1 MQYGRGFYLGDDPA
15 WYVPGTRR
23 LGSTHHAEQQ
33 AKRDLQQNGR
43 QVGDSEF
50 DVQFVVAQ
58 GTQPNY
64 WYDNMMSTVTEAS
77 GGTTTGIMTLAIL
90 SLLWVVSGVLLIA
103 QLPQLTRCMVVAMNI
118 VRNVAP
124 PDPDS
129 AA

>member
-1 MQYGRGFYLGDDPA
+1 MQYASGFYLDDDPA
-15 WYVPGTRR
+15 WYVRVPETRR
-23 LGSTHHAEQQ
+23 LGSSHHAEQQ
-33 AKRDLQQNGR
+33 AKRDLQQNG
-43 QVGDSEF
+43 DSEF
-50 DVQFVVAQ
+50 DVQFDVIVPGA
-58 GTQPNY
+58 QPNY
-64 WYDNMMSTVTEAS
+64 WYDNMISTVNEAS
-77 GGTTTGIMTLAIL
+77 GGTSTVLIMLAFF